1 MYFIHNVYNV
11 YSVDENAIA
20 NGTYKT
26 YVTDYRARIPTNESI
41 ESNHSNKN
49 KQQQQNTHNRL
60 YTDNNSFMNNV
71 YKQNTHNNYY
81 SSSRTVRSDK
91 QLINVDNVSVYIYI
105 Y

>member
-49 KQQQQNTHNRL
+49 KQQQQNTHN
-60 YTDNNSFMNNV
+60 
-71 YKQNTHNNYY
+71 NNY
-81 SSSRTVRSDK
+81 RTVRSDK
-91 QLINVDNVSVYIYI
+91 QPINVDNVSVYIYLFI
-105 Y
+105 HYECRLHVVKIVEQQ